1 MDVPKAKGKLDQQS
15 AKELRQV
22 VEKKLLQLAGAQ
34 ATDPSEYVSTNQ
46 ESWQTEK
53 NEYEQRLQTIRANC
67 EACEGKE
74 LLLNA
79 AHETASLAHQTVT
92 NQAAQ
97 ITAVTAA
104 TLAYEQAMG
113 ATSSDDGFNAA
124 LQNLKNV
131 INPFDSLV
139 TSHAQTDAD
148 LVLPSG
154 LTELVASVNTKA
166 GVASERHEDV
176 NTAKQNSINS
186 GLCQPSDGG
195 ANEECTTSHENRSKL
210 AAIDADTAVNTAKVE
225 CGHHVECCV
234 VRAQLGT
241 HTSELTEDVVCQ

>member
-22 VEKKLLQLAGAQ
+22 VEKKLLQLAVAQ

-46 ESWQTEK
+46 ASWQTER
-53 NEYEQRLQTIRANC
+53 NEYLQRLQTVQANC
-67 EACEGKE
+67 QACEGKE
-74 LLLNA
+74 ALLNA
-79 AHETASLAHQTVT
+79 AYEAASLAHQKVT
-92 NQAAQ
+92 DQAAQ
-97 ITAVTAA
+97 ISAVTAA

-113 ATSSDDGFNAA
+113 AIESDDGFNAA

-131 INPFDSLV
+131 INPFDSSV

-154 LTELVASVNTKA
+154 LTQLVANVNTKA
-166 GVASERHEDV
+166 GVASERLEEV

-195 ANEECTTSHENRSKL
+195 ANVECTTLHEDRSKL
-210 AAIDADTAVNTAKVE
+210 AAMDADTAVNTAKVS
-225 CGHHVECCV
+225 V
-234 VRAQLGT
+234 AIM
-241 HTSELTEDVVCQ
+241 